1 MKLELDHEFIINI
14 KDECNLSKECEMIL
28 NAPVSTGTVV
38 KMEYLKHKGWQT
50 PEICSENVQ
59 KLSPYQEYWLN
70 KYSKAHIIASKDND
84 GIIQVFRVAETWN
97 EIMNECRRLSIPLI
111 DEDLFTDCVR
121 AMAEIHSK
129 WIPAADDKVF
139 HMDIYIIETYEMN
152 DIQFQFFITSELR
165 LESNFS
171 LEMFS
176 CKESDSLL
184 NKGNG
189 KDNSIQVNLCGDE
202 GFIGNCSDAS
212 VFIYMNG
219 KVITPSAPLGS
230 GIYSDLMRDSVITLL
245 ESEGIEVIER
255 QITADECISAN
266 DIGGIDEIFVA
277 GIENGVQFITR
288 WQHNDHLLVSSS
300 ASNSG
305 FLRNNIRNILCGKQE
320 DLYRWVIYCNKH
332 H

>member
-14 KDECNLSKECEMIL
+14 KGDGDLSKEGEMIF
-28 NAPVSTGTVV
+28 NAPVSTGVVV

-50 PEICSENVQ
+50 PEICSENIQ

-70 KYSKAHIIASKDND
+70 KYSKAHIIASKDSD

-111 DEDLFTDCVR
+111 DEELFIDCVR

-129 WIPAADDKVF
+129 WIPAAEDKIF

-152 DIQFQFFITSELR
+152 DIQFQLLVTSELR
-165 LESNFS
+165 SESNFL

-176 CKESDSLL
+176 YKGSDVLL
-184 NKGNG
+184 NTCADE
-189 KDNSIQVNLCGDE
+189 DNYIRVNLYGDE
-202 GFIGNCSDAS
+202 EFIGNCSDAS
-212 VFIYMNG
+212 VFICMNDQ
-219 KVITPSAPLGS
+219 VITPSAPLGS

-255 QITADECISAN
+255 KITVDECISAN
-266 DIGGIDEIFVA
+266 DIGSIDEIFIA
-277 GIENGVQFITR
+277 GIKRGVQFITQ
-288 WQHNDHLLVSSS
+288 WKHNDYLFVSNN
-300 ASNSG
+300 ASNSV
-305 FLRNNIRNILCGKQE
+305 FLKNNIKDILCGKQE
-320 DLYRWVIYCNKH
+320 DRYRWVIYCNKH